1 MEKTKPGTYWI
12 WNDEY
17 REREDFSVATL
28 NSDNQWKVVVNNTIK
43 FISPYAMKLIYG
55 KDFIKREVDF
65 EKDRKFFTNSD
76 EEKQDMMMNLYP
88 YAIESQNTN
97 DLAVIMKNNQIVM
110 IDQRMFPSKAIEDGF
125 YLEFK
130 A

>member
-110 IDQRMFPSKAIEDGF
+110 IDQRMFPSMVIEDGF